1 MKAEPGLGARASEVS
16 HPSSAPFSK
25 RKMFTNQQISNSNPI
40 PEDLE
45 NERLGRQR
53 REGLVKFEKQDLFNP
68 RLLKPRQLFVR
79 RDQQTKVD
87 ARCQY
92 LDRMRIEGE
101 DDGSPARR
109 PRCSDDLLK
118 ERTVSSVMAVEIPD
132 REHRMRDALMVS

>member
-1 MKAEPGLGARASEVS
+1 
-16 HPSSAPFSK
+16 
-25 RKMFTNQQISNSNPI
+25 MFTNEQISHSNPI

-132 REHRMRDALMVS
+132 R